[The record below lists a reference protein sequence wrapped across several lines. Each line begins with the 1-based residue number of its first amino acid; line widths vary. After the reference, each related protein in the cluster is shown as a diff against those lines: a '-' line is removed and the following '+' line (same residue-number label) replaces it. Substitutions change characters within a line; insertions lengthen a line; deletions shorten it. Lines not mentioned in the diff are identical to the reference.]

1 MIKSNNDD
9 LIDPSDGSNIVLTK
23 NIKTVFRNADLFNKE
38 DFYNVKKRTVSY
50 NTNKLPHNFIKVRKI
65 NPIKSLIPNSP
76 IDEYEYK
83 KDEEIKK
90 VDNIT
95 SVYTL
100 MKREHTYLRMSYE
113 FYISKSHPGVLP
125 TLLAEICDKI
135 YLVKTLI
142 LLKKF
147 EITSI
152 YISLYMLYHI
162 LLFSLLCGFFTI
174 NTIKRIWADDNFLSL
189 RFYLLY
195 GFIANV
201 IDWVI
206 YKIFILLLDNQ
217 DRIRALVKLSNDYTS
232 NKSSKLVTKENEEGM
247 NNEVNTTSIQIQ
259 QKIEE
264 KYDELMKKIKIQ
276 MAIFYIATLFLTG
289 FLFMY
294 LVSFFA
300 IYTGTK
306 KLVIKAYY
314 ISIIEITII
323 KFVYGLCLGSLRIA
337 AEIHKFKNLYNF
349 VYICDKYLS

>member
-1 MIKSNNDD
+1 
-9 LIDPSDGSNIVLTK
+9 
-23 NIKTVFRNADLFNKE
+23 
-38 DFYNVKKRTVSY
+38 
-50 NTNKLPHNFIKVRKI
+50 
-65 NPIKSLIPNSP
+65 
-76 IDEYEYK
+76 
-83 KDEEIKK
+83 
-90 VDNIT
+90 
-95 SVYTL
+95 
-100 MKREHTYLRMSYE
+100 
-113 FYISKSHPGVLP
+113 
-125 TLLAEICDKI
+125 
-135 YLVKTLI
+135 
-142 LLKKF
+142 
-147 EITSI
+147 
-152 YISLYMLYHI
+152 MLYHI

-174 NTIKRIWADDNFLSL
+174 NTIKRIWADDNFPSL

-217 DRIRALVKLSNDYTS
+217 DRIRALVKLNNDYTS
-232 NKSSKLVTKENEEGM
+232 NKSSKLVTKENEEGI
-247 NNEVNTTSIQIQ
+247 NNEVNTISTQTQ

-276 MAIFYIATLFLTG
+276 MAIFYITTLFLTG

-323 KFVYGLCLGSLRIA
+323 KVVYGLCLGSLRIA

-349 VYICDKYLS
+349 VYICDRYLS